1 MPQAPKSHRPHG
13 DRPRDTRRYG
23 AAERGYDTDW
33 AKEKAAA
40 LREMIVE
47 SCNEWCRY
55 CDNSKAVTLDHAI
68 PPKRI
73 AAVGSEQYR
82 EQFKNRRL
90 WIPVCIK
97 CNSKKQDLM
106 PAELQK
112 RYPEMYRH
120 MIAVLSE
127 RGITINGR

>member
-1 MPQAPKSHRPHG
+1 MPQAPKTHRQHAG
-13 DRPRDTRRYG
+13 RPRDTRRYG
-23 AAERGYDTDW
+23 AAERGYDTSW

-55 CDNSKAVTLDHAI
+55 CDNNKAATLDHAI
-68 PPKRI
+68 PPTRI
-73 AAVGSEQYR
+73 AAVGSERYR
-82 EQFKNRRL
+82 EQFNDRRF
-90 WIPVCIK
+90 WIPACVK

-106 PAELQK
+106 PVELQK
-112 RYPEMYRH
+112 RYPEMHRQ